1 MKVEKEKKKTMLE
14 NVYIREARNVF
25 WSNCG
30 NFECSKSG
38 VNVLA
43 QNYSSIS
50 EKASQVS
57 ISLIIDA

>member
-1 MKVEKEKKKTMLE
+1 MKVEKKKSMLE
-14 NVYIREARNVF
+14 NVFIREARNVF

-30 NFECSKSG
+30 NFECSISG

-57 ISLIIDA
+57 ISFIIDA